1 MPSSDLTDAVE
12 RRKGEHLQVVTG
24 EDVTSRRPPGWD
36 DVHLVHQALPAT
48 DLEKIDLGVEF
59 LGRRLR
65 APLVIAGMTG
75 GHAAALE
82 VNRVLA
88 RAAENHGLAMG
99 VGSQRAALRN
109 PALAS
114 TYRVAREEAPTAFL
128 IGNLGVAQ
136 LIPQGSSAAAGVQ
149 HLLAAIEMIRADALA
164 LHLNYLEETVQP
176 EGDRRAAGIR
186 EAIARAVSVIALPVI
201 AKETGAGTS
210 RQTALALRDL
220 GCAAIDVGG
229 AGGTSFAAVEARRAD
244 AVDDHR
250 GRRLGETFR
259 DWGIPTAASILA
271 ARAAGLP
278 IIATGGVRSG
288 LDAAKALALGAT
300 LVGVAAPLLR
310 AGMEGEAAVAE
321 WIELFCEEL
330 RAAVFLTGG
339 RSVADLAGADRVL
352 VGELAQWTAQ
362 LGYR

>member
-65 APLVIAGMTG
+65 APLLIAGMTG

-88 RAAENHGLAMG
+88 RAAEKHGLAMG

-136 LIPQGSSAAAGVQ
+136 LIPQSSSAAAGVQ
-149 HLLAAIEMIRADALA
+149 DLLAAIEMIRADALA

-201 AKETGAGTS
+201 AKETGAGMS
-210 RQTALALRDL
+210 RQVALALRDL

-352 VGELAQWTAQ
+352 VGELAHWTAQ